1 MLANQALQTDEPRAT
16 VTINCNMIHAPLAA
30 ERQSR
35 SMKGDV
41 KTNISPPTGR
51 RTDNVSWQPAPPPL
65 RRLFPRLHAVFD
77 GSSQRGVVIGN

>member
-35 SMKGDV
+35 
-41 KTNISPPTGR
+41 
-51 RTDNVSWQPAPPPL
+51 
-65 RRLFPRLHAVFD
+65 
-77 GSSQRGVVIGN
+77 